1 VEDMWR
7 FEGIGTVIWYVTKV
21 TLNTAVS
28 YVNGTIMMRN
38 ITMYTKTGLSDIL
51 SLQENEHFL

>member
-7 FEGIGTVIWYVTKV
+7 FEGIETVTWYVTKV

-28 YVNGTIMMRN
+28 YVNGTIMTRN
-38 ITMYTKTGLSDIL
+38 ITRHIKTDFSDVL
-51 SLQENEHFL
+51 SLQKN

>member
-7 FEGIGTVIWYVTKV
+7 FEGIGTVTWYVTKV

-28 YVNGTIMMRN
+28 YVNGTITTRN
-38 ITMYTKTGLSDIL
+38 ITMYVKTGLSDVL
-51 SLQENEHFL
+51 SLQKNEHFL